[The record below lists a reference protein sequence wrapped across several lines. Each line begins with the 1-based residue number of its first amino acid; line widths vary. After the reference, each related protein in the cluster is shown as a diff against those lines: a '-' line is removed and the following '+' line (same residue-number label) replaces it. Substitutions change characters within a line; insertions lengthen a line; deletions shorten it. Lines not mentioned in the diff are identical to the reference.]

1 MKGTSGE
8 ELYLGILTLYIPEAK
23 HPTPQQGG
31 LELNNV
37 YKYIQ
42 SYKESNSA
50 LEKEIFP
57 VLFGEDS
64 VPLLVP
70 FSGHSKPCARL

>member
-57 VLFGEDS
+57 V
-64 VPLLVP
+64 
-70 FSGHSKPCARL
+70 